1 MNFEKDINFKPQN
14 ADIII
19 AKKKIKVY
27 ISYIV
32 LISKVV
38 SIMGI
43 GRIGGFYQNY
53 QVEPIKR
60 VELDTVREQDA
71 IKKQQ
76 ENEIP
81 VQKSQDTLTAPDNRS
96 RMADLENISLT
107 FNTGDTYDYIG
118 KDSDLTLLDMDKVLS
133 DMKKDSV
140 LDQYRYFVGA
150 EEANSALGKGL
161 DGDGIVVLK

>member
-1 MNFEKDINFKPQN
+1 
-14 ADIII
+14 
-19 AKKKIKVY
+19 
-27 ISYIV
+27 
-32 LISKVV
+32 
-38 SIMGI
+38 MGI

-60 VELDTVREQDA
+60 VELDTVRAQDA
-71 IKKQQ
+71 VKKQQ

-81 VQKSQDTLTAPDNRS
+81 VQKSQDTQAVPDNRS
-96 RMADLENISLT
+96 KMADLENISLN
-107 FNTGDTYDYIG
+107 FNAGDTYDYIG
-118 KDSDLTLLDMDKVLS
+118 KDSDLTLLDMDQVLS

-150 EEANSALGKGL
+150 EEANNALGNGL